1 MISFKRTNILFI
13 VFLALFT
20 ANASAQTRQ
29 TKEEYIEKYKHI
41 AIDHMERYGIP
52 ASITLAQGIL
62 ESDSGNSN
70 LARRSNNHFG
80 IKCKKDWKGERVYHT
95 DDAPNECFRKYDT
108 VEESYEDHAKFLD
121 QSPRYDS
128 LFAYSSTDYRSW
140 ARGLKAAGYATN
152 PNYPQL
158 LTKIIE
164 DNKLYLFDEKNGAAL
179 FNAHLRAEHEVT
191 KDFADKS
198 SVDIPVTTESRVDPD
213 HYRVPERTYNGFS
226 VFVNNN
232 THFVIARNGDTFERI
247 ATTFALSERT
257 LRRYNE
263 VNIKSTADPI
273 EGELIYIEQ
282 KQAKW
287 FGQEATHTVKEGET
301 LTSISQEY
309 GLRLSKLAHMNRLK
323 TTDDLQAGQTLNL
336 K

>member
-1 MISFKRTNILFI
+1 MKN
-13 VFLALFT
+13 
-20 ANASAQTRQ
+20 
-29 TKEEYIEKYKHI
+29 Y
-41 AIDHMERYGIP
+41 
-52 ASITLAQGIL
+52 
-62 ESDSGNSN
+62 
-70 LARRSNNHFG
+70 
-80 IKCKKDWKGERVYHT
+80 
-95 DDAPNECFRKYDT
+95 T
-108 VEESYEDHAKFLD
+108 VEVNELWRSLPGGPTITAYIPQN
-121 QSPRYDS
+121 QSHDCAVVILPGG
-128 LFAYSSTDYRSW
+128 AYY
-140 ARGLKAAGYATN
+140 
-152 PNYPQL
+152 
-158 LTKIIE
+158 
-164 DNKLYLFDEKNGAAL
+164 
-179 FNAHLRAEHEVT
+179 LRAEHEVT

-247 ATTFALSERT
+247 ATTFALTERT